1 MAGESV
7 VTMGKG
13 EVVPKQSI
21 YEQASE
27 QLHAL
32 GAKISLG
39 DGRVFHYG
47 QMGAVAGVAGS
58 LYQSALPIGNHT
70 NMAAAAAVVVGAR
83 RIQVTPGA
91 TGGAANLY
99 SEGYLHCNDN
109 APEGHIYKVKSHLA
123 ITGSVAFWVNLY
135 DPVIEALAIT
145 TSEVTLAHNPYKGLL
160 IAPNAALTAAPM
172 GVPIIDVTAAY
183 YAWLQTAGPCAVL
196 TQGTVVI
203 GQKVGLGGTAD
214 GAIGPIAA
222 DVTVTV
228 GTVMRVNA
236 SGDYSLIFLTL
247 AS

>member
-21 YEQASE
+21 YEQSSE

-39 DGRVFHYG
+39 DGRVFHYS
-47 QMGAVAGVAGS
+47 QMGAVAVAAG
-58 LYQSALPIGNHT
+58 ALCQAAAPIAHHT
-70 NMAAAAAVVVGAR
+70 NRLAAAAVVVGAR
-83 RIQVTPGA
+83 RIQVAPGA

-99 SEGYLHCNDN
+99 AEGYLHCNDA
-109 APEGHIYKVKSHLA
+109 APAGLIYKVKSHLA
-123 ITGSVAFWVNLY
+123 ITASTAFWVNLY
-135 DPVIEALAIT
+135 DPVIEVLT
-145 TSEVTLAHNPYKGLL
+145 TASEVTLAHNPYKGLL

-214 GAIGPIAA
+214 GAIGPVAA

-228 GTVMRVNA
+228 GKVMRVNA
-236 SGDYSLIFLTL
+236 STEYSLIYLTL
-247 AS
+247 SA